1 MSNTEIVCFDY
12 AKAYRDFNGL
22 EGSDKSNNTSYDR
35 RMASLLEYVFQCLQ
49 QRQRESLLASN
60 EQFHEM
66 TNEQLYAVLLEFY
79 LAICI
84 PQQRIADLDR
94 TKSMQLRIKMLQE
107 ADAFHTEFLDRM
119 EVINLLSQKERK
131 QQYRKMDSKQYTVDR
146 EVKIE
151 RFHRQR
157 ELENRLQQFE
167 TMYADIIAS
176 RSKLKDQELCDE
188 YEEKEREML
197 LVFLEL
203 AVLKS
208 LSEQSANNQERNMLE
223 SISAMDI
230 PFENDVVPQKQ
241 GITVTRI
248 ASPFEMKREV
258 IRGGVFQSGH
268 RLPTVSLEQYAEEQ
282 LQEAKERDER
292 QRNAPAPTRRI
303 EQLEEDGDEDVAEL
317 VDKATLQDRE
327 WDDWKDA
334 NPRGIGNKKGSQF

>member
-241 GITVTRI
+241 GIV
-248 ASPFEMKREV
+248 
-258 IRGGVFQSGH
+258 
-268 RLPTVSLEQYAEEQ
+268 
-282 LQEAKERDER
+282 
-292 QRNAPAPTRRI
+292 
-303 EQLEEDGDEDVAEL
+303 
-317 VDKATLQDRE
+317 
-327 WDDWKDA
+327 
-334 NPRGIGNKKGSQF
+334 